1 MAKSAKPPR
10 ARPDTWMPLF
20 WGDYHR
26 DTGHLNAT
34 QHGFYLLLIGHY
46 WSTGKPLPD
55 DDAQLW
61 RIARADS
68 AGHWKKSRAIIAAF
82 FQIVAGFWRHSRIE
96 RELNAASMRQ
106 ASAKER
112 AKHAASMRWA
122 SEPECLEHAPGM
134 PDAMLEECPP
144 QSQLGAP
151 LQGAPPE
158 ETQKPPPVAAR
169 EDGPEGA
176 DAHDAKSLM
185 AMIADRRRVQ

>member
-55 DDAQLW
+55 DDTQLW

-68 AGHWKKSRAIIAAF
+68 ASHWKRNRAIIAAF
-82 FQIVAGFWRHSRIE
+82 FEVISGWWRHRRIE
-96 RELNAASMRQ
+96 RELADAQTRR
-106 ASAKER
+106 ASAK
-112 AKHAASMRWA
+112 AKAEHAARTRWA
-122 SEPECLEHAPGM
+122 SEPECSEHASSM
-134 PDAMLEECPP
+134 PVAMLEECPP
-144 QSQLGAP
+144 QPQSSGEP
-151 LQGAPPE
+151 LRGLPPE
-158 ETQKPPPVAAR
+158 EYQKSPPVAAR
-169 EDGPEGA
+169 EDGPNGA
-176 DAHDAKSLM
+176 VAHAITNLASNLKVL
-185 AMIADRRRVQ
+185 R

>member
-68 AGHWKKSRAIIAAF
+68 VSHWKKSRAIIAAF
-82 FQIVAGFWRHSRIE
+82 FQIVTGFWRHTRIE
-96 RELNAASMRQ
+96 RELADAAMRQ

-112 AKHAASMRWA
+112 AEHAARMRWA
-122 SEPECLEHAPGM
+122 SAEHAPSM
-134 PDAMLEECPP
+134 PDAMLGDCPLPP
-144 QSQLGAP
+144 QSPGEPLEGSPPDCETSSSVAVGALP
-151 LQGAPPE
+151 LR
-158 ETQKPPPVAAR
+158 AR
-169 EDGPEGA
+169 PA
-176 DAHDAKSLM
+176 IPALKRIPTDA
-185 AMIADRRRVQ
+185 